1 MRLWPGKSVLNYA
14 MEDERLY
21 THAGVE
27 PGRPTSDRC
36 LPDGHSPSYQVY
48 LATGARAR
56 RIHYRMRYAVYCLE
70 TGFEAAE
77 RYPEGFERDIHDEHA
92 AHFLV
97 RMGGLYDGGHWVG
110 AMRLIRPEAGLLP
123 TMAAGHLFEDAFA
136 TPRVESPRVL
146 EVSRLIARG
155 SPERGSPRLLYHLC
169 QAAQAY
175 AEDHGYDYLLFMI
188 RPALARLLQRHHIP
202 IELCGEACD
211 HRGLRLPFRALT
223 AESGLALSAWRRR
236 LGLGDAPARPHY
248 AQLAGHPPFPYRA
261 APGYK
266 RCWRPRVY
274 HAPRAMEVPCAG

>member
-1 MRLWPGKSVLNYA
+1 
-14 MEDERLY
+14 MEDGRLD

-27 PGRPTSDRC
+27 PARPISDSGQSDAS
-36 LPDGHSPSYQVY
+36 LPSYQVY
-48 LATGARAR
+48 LATGPRAR
-56 RIHYRMRYAVYCLE
+56 RIHYRMRYAVYCVE

-77 RYPEGFERDIHDEHA
+77 RYPEGFERDLHDEHA

-97 RMGGLYDGGHWVG
+97 RLGGLYDGGRWVG
-110 AMRLIRPEAGLLP
+110 AMRLIRPEADPLP
-123 TMAAGHLFEDAFA
+123 TIATGHLFPDAFSA
-136 TPRVESPRVL
+136 RKTEPPRVL

-155 SPERGSPRLLYHLC
+155 APERGSPQLLYHLC

-188 RPALARLLQRHHIP
+188 RPALARLLQRHQIP
-202 IELCGEACD
+202 IELCGEACE

-223 AESGLALSAWRRR
+223 TEAGLALSDWRRR
-236 LGLGDAPARPHY
+236 LGLGDPPARPHY
-248 AQLAGHPPFPYRA
+248 AQLAGYPPFPYRA

-274 HAPRAMEVPCAG
+274 RAPRAGEVPCAG